1 MDIISIARQAL
12 VTEKFA
18 AAIYSHLAAKYKDSA
33 TGKAFNEVSKMERRH
48 ISFWSD
54 FLRQRG
60 VDAST
65 IGYNHIS
72 LAINKLLLRII
83 GKSFT
88 LRIMENG
95 ENQAVYLYSSVL
107 EGPGLSDEERKDMTA
122 VIGDELVHEDL
133 LIDEQINLGSVT
145 AYIKDAVLGVS
156 DGLVEILSVTTGLA
170 GATGS
175 PIAVAVSGLVVA
187 VAGGVSMGIS
197 TYAST
202 RSQRQVHEGTLKRV
216 ISASKFVGHVFKQRV
231 LDHLLIR
238 GYSNK
243 ISSEMA
249 EETANNPSL
258 LSSTVAEQEYGLKEE
273 NLGDPMKAALYA
285 GLSNLLSGLIPLT
298 PYFFISDIITAL
310 IVSILLAVVA
320 LAVTGFFV
328 SILAYMPP
336 GKKVGEMILTGVISA
351 AITYGIGKIA
361 SDLLGTHV

>member
-18 AAIYSHLAAKYKDSA
+18 AAIYSYLSAKYKDSA
-33 TGKAFNEVSKMERRH
+33 TGKAFSEVSEMERRH

-54 FLRQRG
+54 FLHKRG
-60 VDAST
+60 VDGSL
-65 IGYNHIS
+65 IGYSAVNFT
-72 LAINKLLLRII
+72 INKVLLKII

-95 ENQAVYLYSSVL
+95 ENQAIDLYSSVL
-107 EGPGLSDEERKDMTA
+107 EQPGLSDEEKKNLTS
-122 VIGDELVHEDL
+122 VISDELVHEDL
-133 LIDEQINLGSVT
+133 LIDEQTSLGSLT

-175 PIAVAVSGLVVA
+175 PMAVAISGLVVA

-197 TYAST
+197 TFAST

-231 LDHLLIR
+231 LEHLVKR
-238 GYSNK
+238 GYSHK
-243 ISSEMA
+243 LSSEMA
-249 EETANNPSL
+249 EETAQNTGL

-273 NLGDPMKAALYA
+273 NLGDPTKAALYA
-285 GLSNLLSGLIPLT
+285 GLSNLIAALIPLA
-298 PYFFISDIITAL
+298 PYFFIPDITRAV
-310 IVSILLAVVA
+310 IVSLLLAILS

-328 SILAYMPP
+328 SVIAYVPP
-336 GKKVGEMILTGVISA
+336 GKKVAEMIVTGVVSA

-361 SDLLGTHV
+361 SDLLGAHV